1 MFTDVGTIHST
12 SLHLSSHSLLSSA
25 IYKFWD
31 VRRTPNYETPIKQL
45 SHSSKDLETSAGGSQ
60 KI

>member
-1 MFTDVGTIHST
+1 MFTDVGIDFT
-12 SLHLSSHSLLSSA
+12 SPQSSA

-60 KI
+60 KV